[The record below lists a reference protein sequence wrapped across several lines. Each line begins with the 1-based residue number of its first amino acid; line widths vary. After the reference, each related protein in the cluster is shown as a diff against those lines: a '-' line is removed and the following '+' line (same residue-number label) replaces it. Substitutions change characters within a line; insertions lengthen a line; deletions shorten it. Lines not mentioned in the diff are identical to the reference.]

1 MINCMCGQAIV
12 PINDITRYRP
22 AVSSKNPTINKNITT
37 CIQTHTQKSSVN
49 IIVCK
54 LC

>member
-1 MINCMCGQAIV
+1 MCGQA
-12 PINDITRYRP
+12 NYGTNQRHITRYRP
-22 AVSSKNPTINKNITT
+22 AVTSKNPTINKNITT
-37 CIQTHTQKSSVN
+37 CILTHTQKSSVN